1 MRRAA
6 SRSLARAMPDRAARE
21 RAYWQAVRREL
32 RQVQSALGFS
42 ALVEPHPKFLAMH
55 PYWTHLRDEADEF

>member
-6 SRSLARAMPDRAARE
+6 SRSLARAMPDRAARQ

-32 RQVQSALGFS
+32 RQAQMMLGFS
-42 ALVEPHPKFLAMH
+42 AWAEPHPRFLAMH
-55 PYWTHLRDEADEF
+55 PYWTSQSEDNEF

>member
-6 SRSLARAMPDRAARE
+6 SRSLARAMPDRAARK

-32 RQVQSALGFS
+32 RQVQATLGFA
-42 ALVEPHPKFLAMH
+42 ALAEPHPRFMQMH
-55 PYWTHLRDEADEF
+55 PYWAHLAGEDEF